1 MNRRRGLSRVLI
13 EIALIVIALAA
24 VGVVYQIF
32 STSTASSQNAVRVSV
47 DGYLTTNKLVLNVK
61 NIGNLPISS
70 VVVSATLSGSNT
82 YLTFTTAPSTV
93 TITTTSPAST
103 ITPGGQIALE
113 FPIAPALTAG
123 QTYNVYVTVNSGSQ
137 SDSVLLKLTVQ

>member
-1 MNRRRGLSRVLI
+1 MNRRKGLSRVLI

-47 DGYLTTNKLVLNVK
+47 DGYLTTNRLVLNVK

-93 TITTTSPAST
+93 TVTTTSTT
-103 ITPGGQIALE
+103 INPGGQLAFE

-137 SDSVLLKLTVQ
+137 SASVLLKLTVQS